1 MQDRFFDEDRK
12 AGHLLWL
19 VPPITQINIALKLDD
34 EVEGILFWEKDIPFA
49 KSLGNE
55 VWRWKTLWQSTDWE
69 LPNNLLLALVAC
81 DEHPSP
87 SSHCLHLTD
96 HKSRSWVIVFT
107 NNTNQDLFKVSNV
120 RRAILSSRTDCHT
133 LLREIWGRRYANP
146 M

>member
-19 VPPITQINIALKLDD
+19 VPSITQINMALKLDN
-34 EVEGILFWEKDIPFA
+34 EVDGILFWEKDIPFP

-120 RRAILSSRTDCHT
+120 RRAILSSRSDCQT

-146 M
+146 L